1 MGAAPT
7 PPQHRTGR
15 SLDVAAVIALA
26 LLAVALI
33 ELGMFLFA
41 DHASFELGMQV
52 TLLFALI
59 PLAFVIHVV
68 VGPGTGDQRRLLG
81 PLVIF
86 TIAFVLTLGPRAL
99 LLATGEPGRFF
110 VLNSSTG
117 STAAAFIAPPAQRRE
132 RTLNTVRNPFVEAS
146 TRDWGTPVSNARGGF
161 AAKIVR
167 ARADGF
173 EGHSSAEADVRTGT
187 DGSYVGVPIGNAFEA
202 KAQVTPGHIVS
213 GSIAVKSLQRL
224 PRGRLDLEVIYYDAK
239 QQYVSDR
246 PLSGPGSRAG
256 ISDPAAG
263 RWYQLFGT
271 SRVPRRAGFGNLL
284 VVVHGFKD
292 DQRRTFRL
300 DAAQLIANARSRS
313 EFFTDVPPDVPG
325 IWSHAARRAL
335 TVSIL
340 MLLAVF
346 LGYMVPLGARMG
358 RRVPDFALRGLEDRR
373 TKRFVLA
380 LTAVSVLGYIAE
392 MSTYGGYRGYLETFA
407 NNPTAAL
414 GKFYLHTL
422 ATLSTGAAVLLL
434 AHRLA
439 VGRRAQWRW
448 LEVVV
453 IPLGFGIALS
463 YFLKAVIAIP
473 LLTVLLYWY
482 FLRRR
487 AIVWLGA
494 FIAGFAALTPFVYL
508 VRGQGQVH
516 LSDLLT
522 SDYWSEFLA
531 NLQSRFYHFES
542 LMLAMPFRGSG
553 HPWQPAVDFFANT
566 VPRALWHAKP
576 LSTNARFTR
585 EYLQG
590 GLHARSDI
598 GVLSLPGELWLIGG
612 WAAVLI
618 GALGLGVLLRLV
630 HALLIRRQR
639 HTGTMLVAATLM
651 TFLVFLND
659 GWGLAS
665 ALTSVLIIGVGW
677 LVPLR
682 LISSGGN
689 RVKPAGRSD
698 LRSPARVLA
707 AVRGVANR

>member
-7 PPQHRTGR
+7 PQQHRTGR
-15 SLDVAAVIALA
+15 SLVVTAVIALG
-26 LLAVALI
+26 LLLVALI
-33 ELGMFLFA
+33 ELGMLLFA
-41 DHASFELGMQV
+41 DHASFGLGLQV

-68 VGPGTGDQRRLLG
+68 VGLGPGDQRPLLG

-86 TIAFVLTLGPRAL
+86 ALAFVLVLGPRAL

-117 STAAAFIAPPAQRRE
+117 RTAAAFIAPPAQRRE

-146 TRDWGTPVSNARGGF
+146 TRDWGTPVSNAGGGF
-161 AAKIVR
+161 AAKTVR

-173 EGHSSAEADVRTGT
+173 EGHSSAEADVQTGT
-187 DGSYVGVPIGNAFEA
+187 GGSYVGVPVGNAFEA
-202 KAQVTPGHIVS
+202 KAQVSPGHIVS
-213 GSIAVKSLQRL
+213 GSVAVKSLQRL
-224 PRGRLDLEVIYYDAK
+224 PRGRLELEVIYYDAK

-246 PLSGPGSRAG
+246 PLSSPRSRG
-256 ISDPAAG
+256 RISDPAAG

-271 SRVPRRAGFGNLL
+271 SRVPPRAAFGNLL
-284 VVVHGFKD
+284 VVAHGFKD
-292 DQRRTFRL
+292 NQRRTFRL
-300 DAAQLIANARSRS
+300 DAAQLIVNARSRS
-313 EFFTDVPPDVPG
+313 EFFTHVPRDVPA
-325 IWSHAARRAL
+325 IWNDAARRAL
-335 TVSIL
+335 TVSII

-346 LGYMVPLGARMG
+346 VGYLVPLGAWMA
-358 RRVPDFALRGLEDRR
+358 RRVPDFALRGVEDRR

-380 LTAVSVLGYIAE
+380 FTAVSVLGYIAE

-439 VGRRAQWRW
+439 VGRRTRWRW

-482 FLRRR
+482 FIRRR

-516 LSDLLT
+516 LSELLT
-522 SDYWSEFLA
+522 SDYWREFLA

-542 LMLAMPFRGSG
+542 LMTAMPFRGSG
-553 HPWQPAVDFFANT
+553 HPWQPAVDFFANI
-566 VPRALWHAKP
+566 VPRVFWHAKP
-576 LSTNARFTR
+576 LSSDARFTH

-618 GALGLGVLLRLV
+618 TALGLGVLLRV
-630 HALLIRRQR
+630 VNALLIRRER
-639 HTGTMLVAATLM
+639 HTGTVLVAATVM
-651 TFLVFLND
+651 TVLVFLND

-682 LISSGGN
+682 RIPRERTRL
-689 RVKPAGRSD
+689 KPAGRPD
-698 LRSPARVLA
+698 VRSSARVLA
-707 AVRGVANR
+707 AVRGAANR